1 MSSGNGNSDVRP
13 FPSVQVEPDQIQ
25 EPSPSASMV
34 KPQPEVTMTNSIKPH
49 SSTICLDPLLSGN
62 VRLEPLNTCTL
73 RLDPHNSSMLRPDP
87 TSLPSVQPSSLS
99 SSSGLNSIST
109 STQSLNPL
117 YLHQS
122 PVESNGAN
130 PEPQDNKEMLS
141 YTKPFT
147 FASAYDATVG
157 QVSRSSVA
165 SLDTSPKANDI
176 PNHENGNQVVVP
188 LPDPPPNSCLKSGTL
203 TNHKDP
209 RSSSRV
215 GLRVHFKLP
224 EDEEEAQSDTSCQS
238 EDAAQMSIK
247 EPPPVRAKPKL

>member
-1 MSSGNGNSDVRP
+1 MISSGNGNGNHLRP
-13 FPSVQVEPDQIQ
+13 FTSVQVEPGQSQ
-25 EPSPSASMV
+25 EPSPSASV
-34 KPQPEVTMTNSIKPH
+34 VNPQPEVTVTNSIKPH
-49 SSTICLDPLLSGN
+49 SSTICLDPLISGT

-87 TSLPSVQPSSLS
+87 ACTSSPSVQTPSQS
-99 SSSGLNSIST
+99 SSFCLSA
-109 STQSLNPL
+109 QRLNPF

-122 PVESNGAN
+122 PVEPGGAN
-130 PEPQDNKEMLS
+130 LEPQNNQGEPS
-141 YTKPFT
+141 YSKPFN
-147 FASAYDATVG
+147 FVPACDAPAG

-165 SLDTSPKANDI
+165 FLDTKVKDASD
-176 PNHENGNQVVVP
+176 HENGNQVVVP

-203 TNHKDP
+203 ANHKDP

-238 EDAAQMSIK
+238 EDAAQMSAK